1 MLRDLLRPTAILTHL
16 LVLAVAVVCI
26 ALGNWQFGRLAEVQA
41 NNALLAERLD
51 QPPADLAQLAGTDGD
66 AVDEPALEFRRVE
79 VTGSYRTDEEVL
91 QRNRQHQNQ
100 QGFHLLTPLEL
111 SDGGVV
117 LVRRGWVPAQLSEP
131 PVTDALPPD
140 GEVTV
145 TGVLERPVEQPSFGA
160 SDPDTGALQRVFHTD
175 TARLDRQ
182 VEGALFPMVLRL
194 ESQQPP
200 LPDVPGEL
208 PIAIPRPE
216 LDEANHLS
224 YGVQWYSF
232 AALAVII
239 YGAWLWTNHRR
250 RSTGQTGQAG
260 HTEQRSTQPV

>member
-16 LVLAVAVVCI
+16 LVLAVAVVCV
-26 ALGNWQFGRLAEVQA
+26 AFGNWQFGRLAEVRA
-41 NNALLAERLD
+41 NNQLLAERLD
-51 QPPADLAQLAGTDGD
+51 QPPADLAQLAGAGSATP
-66 AVDEPALEFRRVE
+66 DEQALEFRRVE
-79 VTGSYRTDEEVL
+79 VAGVYRPDEEVL
-91 QRNRQHQNQ
+91 QRNRDHQGQ

-131 PVTDALPPD
+131 PVTEASPPD
-140 GEVTV
+140 GTVTV

-160 SDPDTGALQRVFHTD
+160 SDPEEGVLERVFHTD
-175 TARLDRQ
+175 TARLARQ
-182 VEGALFPMVLRL
+182 IDGSLFPMVLRL
-194 ESQQPP
+194 ETQQPP

-208 PIAIPRPE
+208 PVAIPRPE

-250 RSTGQTGQAG
+250 RTTGTTPERQA
-260 HTEQRSTQPV
+260 QPVA

>member
-26 ALGNWQFGRLAEVQA
+26 LLGNWQFDRLAEVRA
-41 NNALLAERLD
+41 NNDLLAERLD
-51 QPPADLAQLAGTDGD
+51 EPPADLAQLAGSDGD
-66 AVDEPALEFRRVE
+66 GADEQALEFRRVE
-79 VTGSYRTDEEVL
+79 VTGVYRPDEEIL
-91 QRNRQHQNQ
+91 QRNRQHRGQ

-111 SDGGVV
+111 NDGGVV
-117 LVRRGWVPAQLSEP
+117 LVRRGWVPAELSEP
-131 PVTDALPPD
+131 PVAEALPPD

-145 TGVLERPVEQPSFGA
+145 TGVLERPVDQPSFGA
-160 SDPDTGALQRVFHTD
+160 SDPDDGVLDRVFHTD
-175 TARLDRQ
+175 TARLARQ
-182 VEGALFPMVLRL
+182 IDGPLFPMVLRL
-194 ESQQPP
+194 ERQQPP

-208 PIAIPRPE
+208 PIAVPRPE

-250 RSTGQTGQAG
+250 RTTGASTDRQA
-260 HTEQRSTQPV
+260 QPVA